1 MASDTGIAVCLILA
15 FFCAIIAIDQLLT
28 RPPVVSGPTEMEAAF
43 RLGFASGR
51 CFESSGNYTV
61 QQACVATLLAEEATR
76 TGVV

>member
-28 RPPVVSGPTEMEAAF
+28 RPPVEYQSDPTEMEAAF

-61 QQACVATLLAEEATR
+61 QQACVATLLAEAA
-76 TGVV
+76 